1 MGKFTGYEKTGFNT
15 TGNNQS
21 SISNYNSG
29 RSLYAVG
36 LGRTRNTIGSITRKF
51 NYCNLTAPDLNFAFR
66 CTFDYPTIS
75 AIKPDVIPKDDNYI
89 TIVCKNGNII
99 GSSDSGENFN
109 PKLITPLNSS
119 LFQVSMSDTGRY
131 QLVSSDYDPDFN
143 NSLFISND
151 FGETFVQTHIDP
163 TLTNLEFIS
172 ITVSGSG
179 RYQLVAVNSIDFGQF
194 CLFSKDF
201 GRTFEQ
207 STTSL
212 EPNRIR
218 GVSMNNL
225 GTVQIVLCIKED
237 NYTSLLYISTDYGKN
252 WNELNNSTIGNRSNP
267 VNLFSI
273 NLSDDG
279 KYITAGERRPLNSDP
294 TTIYYGTLDNNL
306 NFSGWTLSSI
316 PESSTRAIFNVVSDF
331 YGRRQIA
338 IGGYSWRQRLYKSYV
353 YISVD
358 YGKIWNSANI
368 PDSDSLYWLSCS
380 ISKDGLKLVAL
391 ACDKIKRLRP
401 YDIPDVTGNFYYYYS
416 FDNGKT
422 WSLKQL
428 SSSFPGVGIYIN

>member
-1 MGKFTGYEKTGFNT
+1 
-15 TGNNQS
+15 
-21 SISNYNSG
+21 
-29 RSLYAVG
+29 
-36 LGRTRNTIGSITRKF
+36 
-51 NYCNLTAPDLNFAFR
+51 
-66 CTFDYPTIS
+66 
-75 AIKPDVIPKDDNYI
+75 
-89 TIVCKNGNII
+89 
-99 GSSDSGENFN
+99 
-109 PKLITPLNSS
+109 
-119 LFQVSMSDTGRY
+119 MSDTGRY

-172 ITVSGSG
+172 ITVSGTG
-179 RYQLVAVNSIDFGQF
+179 KYQLVAVNSIDFGQF

-201 GRTFEQ
+201 GQTFEQ

-218 GVSMNNL
+218 GVNMNNL

>member
-29 RSLYAVG
+29 KSIYAVG

-66 CTFDYPTIS
+66 CTFDYPRIS
-75 AIKPDVIPKDDNYI
+75 LVRQEVIPDVIPKEDNYI
-89 TIVCKNGNII
+89 TIVCQNGNII
-99 GSSDSGENFN
+99 GSSDSGENFT

-131 QLVSSDYDPDFN
+131 QLVSQGYDPDFN

-151 FGETFVQTHIDP
+151 FGETFGQAIFVDTI
-163 TLTNLEFIS
+163 LTNLEIIS
-172 ITVSGSG
+172 ITVSGTG
-179 RYQLVAVNSIDFGQF
+179 RYQLAAVYSNDFGQY
-194 CLFSKDF
+194 CLFISKDF
-201 GRTFEQ
+201 GQTFEQ
-207 STTSL
+207 STL
-212 EPNRIR
+212 IELNRII

-225 GTVQIVLCIKED
+225 GTVQIALCINTD
-237 NYTSLLYISTDYGKN
+237 NYTLLYISTDYGNN
-252 WNELNNSTIGNRSNP
+252 WNELNNSTLEQ
-267 VNLFSI
+267 LFSI

-279 KYITAGERRPLNSDP
+279 KYITAGVRGPLNSDP

-353 YISVD
+353 YISDD
-358 YGKIWNSANI
+358 YGKIWNPANI
-368 PDSDSLYWLSCS
+368 PDSDKLYWLSCS